1 MKKKWL
7 KQVEN
12 ILTDKNLFFKKKQKF
27 KDLIVF
33 TIKYSSSSTL
43 WNR

>member
-7 KQVEN
+7 KHVEN
-12 ILTDKNLFFKKKQKF
+12 ILADKNRVFKKKQKF
-27 KDLIVF
+27 KDLLVF
-33 TIKYSSSSTL
+33 TIKYSSSSIL